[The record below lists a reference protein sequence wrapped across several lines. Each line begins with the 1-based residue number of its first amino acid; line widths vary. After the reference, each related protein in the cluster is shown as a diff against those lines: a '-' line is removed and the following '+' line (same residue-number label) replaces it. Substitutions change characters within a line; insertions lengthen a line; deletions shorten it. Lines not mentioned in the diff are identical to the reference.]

1 MDSLKSGLL
10 KRQQKRIQK
19 TMITKEKF
27 FFYKDY
33 GKQSCIFKKQ
43 LSKNHDPQNQKLKR
57 LEQWECCRG
66 R

>member
-19 TMITKEKF
+19 IMKTKEKF

-33 GKQSCIFKKQ
+33 GEQSCIFKKQ
-43 LSKNHDPQNQKLKR
+43 LSKNRDPQKLKR